1 MDKKL
6 LDMELKIRK
15 TFNNTMEQHVE
26 AVKAIEEEIVE
37 FNSCKKNRGILW
49 WHWSL
54 VSKN

>member
-1 MDKKL
+1 M

-37 FNSCKKNRGILW
+37 FNSCKKNRGIFW

-54 VSKN
+54 VFKS